1 MKPLNKDS
9 EKKKNI
15 IAKYN
20 STSNFYDDR
29 YRNIQNSKFTLLLK
43 NFKFEDKIILDAGCG
58 TGLLFEFF
66 LRSNQQIHNSSNNR
80 KLRYIG
86 LDISWKMLKQFLNK
100 INNVNS
106 IKYVNLILG
115 DIENL
120 PFREEKI
127 HQIFSV
133 TSLQNLYDIEKGLR
147 ELFRIGQ
154 QGTSLNLSI
163 LRKNLNLDNIYSYLK
178 SEIANLNLIRLEKVE
193 DVIIQGN
200 LLKKN

>member
-1 MKPLNKDS
+1 MKPLSKDS

-20 STSNFYDDR
+20 STSRFYDDR
-29 YRNIQNSKFTLLLK
+29 YRNIQNSKFKLLLK
-43 NFKFEDKIILDAGCG
+43 NFKFDDKIILDAGCG

-66 LRSNQQIHNSSNNR
+66 LRCNQQIYDE

-86 LDISWKMLKQFLNK
+86 LDISLKMLKQFLYK
-100 INNVNS
+100 INKRSS
-106 IKYVNLILG
+106 IKRVNLILG

-127 HQIFSV
+127 HQIFAV
-133 TSLQNLYDIEKGLR
+133 TSFQNLHNIEKGLK
-147 ELFRIGQ
+147 ELIRVGQ
-154 QGTSLNLSI
+154 HGTSLNLSI
-163 LRKNLNLDNIYSYLK
+163 LGKNLNLDSIYSCLK
-178 SEIANLNLIRLEKVE
+178 SETANLNLITLEKVE

>member
-1 MKPLNKDS
+1 LKPLSKDS

-20 STSNFYDDR
+20 STSRFYDDR
-29 YRNIQNSKFTLLLK
+29 YRNIQNSKFKLLLK
-43 NFKFEDKIILDAGCG
+43 NFKFDDKIILDAGCG

-66 LRSNQQIHNSSNNR
+66 LRFNQRMLNR

-86 LDISWKMLKQFLNK
+86 LDISWKMLKQFLYK
-100 INNVNS
+100 INKRSS
-106 IKYVNLILG
+106 IKRVNLILG

-127 HQIFSV
+127 HQIFAV
-133 TSLQNLYDIEKGLR
+133 TSFQNLYSVEKGLK
-147 ELFRIGQ
+147 ELIRVGQ
-154 QGTSLNLSI
+154 HGTSLNLSI
-163 LRKNLNLDNIYSYLK
+163 LGKNLNLDSIYSCLK
-178 SEIANLNLIRLEKVE
+178 SETANLNLITLEKVE

-200 LLKKN
+200 LLKEN

>member
-20 STSNFYDDR
+20 STSRFYDNR
-29 YRNIQNSKFTLLLK
+29 YRNIQNSKFKLLLK
-43 NFKFEDKIILDAGCG
+43 NFKFDDKIILDAGCG

-66 LRSNQQIHNSSNNR
+66 LRFNQRMLNR

-86 LDISWKMLKQFLNK
+86 LDISWKMLKQFLYK
-100 INNVNS
+100 INKRSS
-106 IKYVNLILG
+106 IKRVNLILG

-127 HQIFSV
+127 HQIFAV
-133 TSLQNLYDIEKGLR
+133 TSFQNLYNIEKGLK
-147 ELFRIGQ
+147 ELIRVGQ
-154 QGTSLNLSI
+154 HGTSLNLSI
-163 LRKNLNLDNIYSYLK
+163 LGKNLNLDSIYSFLK
-178 SEIANLNLIRLEKVE
+178 SETANLNLITLEKVE

-200 LLKKN
+200 LLKEN

>member
-1 MKPLNKDS
+1 MKPPSKDA

-20 STSNFYDDR
+20 STSSFYDDR
-29 YRNIQNSKFTLLLK
+29 YRNIQNLKFKLLLK
-43 NFKFEDKIILDAGCG
+43 NFKFDNKIILDAGCG

-66 LRSNQQIHNSSNNR
+66 PRYDQQIYKR

-86 LDISWKMLKQFLNK
+86 LDISWKMLKQFLYK
-100 INNVNS
+100 INKVTS
-106 IKYVNLILG
+106 IKHLNLILG

-127 HQIFSV
+127 HQIFAV
-133 TSLQNLYDIEKGLR
+133 TSFQNLHDIEKGLR
-147 ELFRIGQ
+147 ELIRVGQ

-178 SEIANLNLIRLEKVE
+178 SKTVDLNLIRLEKVE

>member
-1 MKPLNKDS
+1 MQR
-9 EKKKNI
+9 KKKNI

-20 STSNFYDDR
+20 STSSFYDDR
-29 YRNIQNSKFTLLLK
+29 YRNIQNLKFKLLLK
-43 NFKFEDKIILDAGCG
+43 NLKFDNKIILDAGCG

-66 LRSNQQIHNSSNNR
+66 LRSDQQIYKR

-86 LDISWKMLKQFLNK
+86 LDISWKMLKQFLYK
-100 INNVNS
+100 INKVKS
-106 IKYVNLILG
+106 IKHVNLILG

-127 HQIFSV
+127 YRIFAV
-133 TSLQNLYDIEKGLR
+133 TSLQNLHDIENGLR
-147 ELFRIGQ
+147 ELIRVGQ

-163 LRKNLNLDNIYSYLK
+163 LKKNLNLDNIYSYLK
-178 SEIANLNLIRLEKVE
+178 SETADLNLIRLEKVE

-200 LLKKN
+200 LLKQN

>member
-1 MKPLNKDS
+1 MKPLSKDS

-20 STSNFYDDR
+20 STSRFYDDR
-29 YRNIQNSKFTLLLK
+29 YRNIQNSKFKLLLK
-43 NFKFEDKIILDAGCG
+43 NFKFDDKIILDAGCG

-66 LRSNQQIHNSSNNR
+66 LRFNQRMLNR

-86 LDISWKMLKQFLNK
+86 LDISWKMLKQFLYK
-100 INNVNS
+100 INKRTS
-106 IKYVNLILG
+106 IKRVNLILG

-127 HQIFSV
+127 HQIFAV
-133 TSLQNLYDIEKGLR
+133 TSFQNLYNIEKGLK
-147 ELFRIGQ
+147 ELIRVGQ
-154 QGTSLNLSI
+154 HGTSLNLSI
-163 LRKNLNLDNIYSYLK
+163 LGKNLNLDSIYSFLK
-178 SEIANLNLIRLEKVE
+178 SETANLNLITLEKVE

-200 LLKKN
+200 LLKEN

>member
-1 MKPLNKDS
+1 LKPPNKDS

-20 STSNFYDDR
+20 STSSFYDDR
-29 YRNIQNSKFTLLLK
+29 YRNIQNSKFKLLLK
-43 NFKFEDKIILDAGCG
+43 NFKFDNKIILDAGCG
-58 TGLLFEFF
+58 TGLLFEF
-66 LRSNQQIHNSSNNR
+66 LIRSDQQIYKR

-86 LDISWKMLKQFLNK
+86 LDISWKMLKQFLYK
-100 INNVNS
+100 INKVTS
-106 IKYVNLILG
+106 IKRVNLILG

-127 HQIFSV
+127 YRIFAV
-133 TSLQNLYDIEKGLR
+133 TSLQNLHDIENGLR
-147 ELFRIGQ
+147 ELIRVGQ
-154 QGTSLNLSI
+154 QGTPLNLSI
-163 LRKNLNLDNIYSYLK
+163 LRKNLNLDNIYSCLK
-178 SEIANLNLIRLEKVE
+178 SEIADLNLIRLEKVE

>member
-1 MKPLNKDS
+1 MKPPNKDS

-20 STSNFYDDR
+20 STSTFYDDR
-29 YRNIQNSKFTLLLK
+29 YRNIQNSKFKLLLK
-43 NFKFEDKIILDAGCG
+43 NFKFDNKIILDAGCG
-58 TGLLFEFF
+58 TGLLFEF
-66 LRSNQQIHNSSNNR
+66 LIRSDQQKYKR

-86 LDISWKMLKQFLNK
+86 LDISWKMLKQFLYK
-100 INNVNS
+100 INKVTS
-106 IKYVNLILG
+106 IKRVNLILG

-127 HQIFSV
+127 YRIFAV
-133 TSLQNLYDIEKGLR
+133 TSLQNLLDIENGLR
-147 ELFRIGQ
+147 ELIRVGQ
-154 QGTSLNLSI
+154 QGTPLNLSI
-163 LRKNLNLDNIYSYLK
+163 LRKNLNLDNIYSCLK
-178 SEIANLNLIRLEKVE
+178 SEIADLNLIRLEKVE

>member
-1 MKPLNKDS
+1 LNPLSKDS
-9 EKKKNI
+9 DKKKKNI
-15 IAKYN
+15 VAKYD
-20 STSNFYDDR
+20 STSSFYDDR
-29 YRNIQNSKFTLLLK
+29 YRNIQNSKFTLLLRD
-43 NFKFEDKIILDAGCG
+43 FKFDNKIILDAGCG

-66 LRSNQQIHNSSNNR
+66 LRSNQQIHNR

-86 LDISWKMLKQFLNK
+86 LDISWKMLKQFLYKLNK
-100 INNVNS
+100 VKN

-120 PFREEKI
+120 PFREETI
-127 HQIFSV
+127 HQIFAV
-133 TSLQNLYDIEKGLR
+133 TSLQNLHNIERGLR

-163 LRKNLNLDNIYSYLK
+163 LRKNLNFNKIFSCLK
-178 SEIANLNLIRLEKVE
+178 TEIVDLNLIRLEMVE

-200 LLKKN
+200 LFKKK

>member
-1 MKPLNKDS
+1 MNPLSKDS
-9 EKKKNI
+9 DNKKNI

-20 STSNFYDDR
+20 STSSFYDDR
-29 YRNIQNSKFTLLLK
+29 YRNIQNSKFKLLLRD
-43 NFKFEDKIILDAGCG
+43 FKFDNKIILDAGCG

-66 LRSNQQIHNSSNNR
+66 LRSNQQIHNR
-80 KLRYIG
+80 KQRYIG
-86 LDISWKMLKQFLNK
+86 LDISWKMLKQFLYK
-100 INNVNS
+100 INKVKT

-127 HQIFSV
+127 HQIFAV

-154 QGTSLNLSI
+154 QGASLNLSI
-163 LRKNLNLDNIYSYLK
+163 LRKNLNLDKIYSYLK
-178 SEIANLNLIRLEKVE
+178 TEIVDLNLIRLEKVE

-200 LLKKN
+200 LFKKK